1 MNLIY
6 DDVTVY
12 IILFFVALVAS
23 AIDAIAGVGG
33 LLVVPTM
40 LLIGLNPLVTLGTNK
55 LQSCFG
61 TATSSYNYFKNGLFK
76 EENIKYLITLSFIGS
91 LVGTL
96 LVSQLSNDLL
106 TKLIPILLIAAVH
119 KFLVDAV

>member
-23 AIDAIAGVGG
+23 AIDAIAGGGG

-55 LQSCFG
+55 LHC
-61 TATSSYNYFKNGLFK
+61 NY
-76 EENIKYLITLSFIGS
+76 
-91 LVGTL
+91 
-96 LVSQLSNDLL
+96 
-106 TKLIPILLIAAVH
+106 
-119 KFLVDAV
+119 